1 MRNFSTFALRTA
13 LLAAALAPAM
23 AMAADFSGSWVR
35 DQARSK
41 PAPHP
46 NYWITRA
53 APGGGGG
60 NNNAFVVRVE
70 QSASDVKIIHPVL
83 PQRTLM
89 LDGKARTAPAY
100 TGLVPATTSAAM
112 AGESLKVTMV
122 QPFGGMPGNVTMTAT
137 ETWSLSADGKELTI
151 DVVRE
156 MPATTQRFSEVFK
169 RQ

>member
-1 MRNFSTFALRTA
+1 MRNFSTFLARTA

-23 AMAADFSGSWVR
+23 AMAADFSGTWVR
-35 DQARSK
+35 DTARSK
-41 PAPHP
+41 PAPYP

-70 QSASDVKIIHPVL
+70 QSAMDVKIIHPVF
-83 PQRTLM
+83 PQRTYA

-100 TGLVPATTSAAM
+100 TGLVQATTTAAM
-112 AGESLKVTMV
+112 AGETFKVTTV

-156 MPATTQRFSEVFK
+156 MPATTQRFSEVFN